1 MVSLNLQTGLAF
13 PGLRRGTRGYS
24 RTIRGSHSSASS
36 GCQRGEPIR
45 ILDTGATM
53 LFSTLDQL
61 FIPAR
66 IFQSAWEFAQAV
78 YLCFVDFEK
87 AIIGKGLFCTVRL
100 GFFVQNRR
108 VLVVDGLHF
117 GGLRILSLLFA
128 VFLLASSSGGLLLA
142 LKQCTVRQCEAA
154 GMKGYP
160 RPRP

>member
-1 MVSLNLQTGLAF
+1 
-13 PGLRRGTRGYS
+13 
-24 RTIRGSHSSASS
+24 
-36 GCQRGEPIR
+36 
-45 ILDTGATM
+45 M

-87 AIIGKGLFCTVRL
+87 AIIGKGLFCTVWL

-108 VLVVDGLHF
+108 VPVVDGFHF

-128 VFLLASSSGGLLLA
+128 VFLLASLSGGLLLA

-154 GMKGYP
+154 GMKGHP